1 MLAVVLAWLVGVY
14 FGGMRVEQVL
24 AGFPVSLFV
33 TLVGVT
39 LLFAQAQGN
48 GTLTLV
54 AQRAVRLCRG
64 VPGAIPMMFFVLTAA
79 LSSSGPGNIAAT
91 ALMAPLGMAAAGRYR
106 IPPFLMAIMIANGA
120 SAGSV
125 SPVAPTGVIVNQL
138 VEKMGLP
145 DARWAIYANNFV
157 AHAAVAFAG
166 YLLLGGWRLLSA
178 GSAARKP
185 AYGPRSR
192 AGSVEDGPAEGSVEE
207 GPAEALDWHHWLT
220 LTVIGALIVSAV
232 VLNVNVGMAALAG
245 ALILTLSRAANESA
259 AFKAMPWNVI
269 VMVTGVTV
277 LVALL
282 EKTGGMDLFT
292 AFLSNLA
299 TPVTVT
305 AVTAFFTG
313 LVSIYSSTTGV
324 VLPAMLPTV
333 PRLLQ
338 HIGGDNTMAVVSSM
352 VVGGHLVDVSP
363 LSTLGRAVP
372 GGRPGGNG
380 HATAVQSVARV
391 GGVDDRR
398 RGARVLAA
406 VRSAR
411 AMSGQPLSR
420 IVILVACLAT
430 IGCDRVTKHAA
441 ATMLADSPDR
451 SYLADTVAADVR
463 RKPRRF
469 PEPGRRA
476 AD

>member
-1 MLAVVLAWLVGVY
+1 
-14 FGGMRVEQVL
+14 
-24 AGFPVSLFV
+24 
-33 TLVGVT
+33 
-39 LLFAQAQGN
+39 
-48 GTLTLV
+48 
-54 AQRAVRLCRG
+54 
-64 VPGAIPMMFFVLTAA
+64 MFFVLTAA

-91 ALMAPLGMAAAGRYR
+91 ALMAPLGMAAAGRYG

-145 DARWAIYANNFV
+145 DARWAIYANNFL

-166 YLLLGGWRLLSA
+166 FLLLGGWRLLAA
-178 GSAARKP
+178 GSAAPKP
-185 AYGPRSR
+185 AYEPQSR
-192 AGSVEDGPAEGSVEE
+192 AGSVEDGPAE
-207 GPAEALDWHHWLT
+207 ALDWRHWLT
-220 LTVIGALIVSAV
+220 LTVIGTLIVSAV
-232 VLNVNVGMAALAG
+232 TLNVNVGMAALAA

-299 TPVTVT
+299 TPGTVT

-333 PRLLQ
+333 PRLLE
-338 HIGGDNTMAVVSSM
+338 HIGGGQAMAVVSSM

-363 LSTLGRAVP
+363 LSTLGALC
-372 GGRPGGNG
+372 
-380 HATAVQSVARV
+380 
-391 GGVDDRR
+391 
-398 RGARVLAA
+398 LAA
-406 VRSAR
+406 APAGTDTRRLFNQLLAW
-411 AMSGQPLSR
+411 GLSMT
-420 IVILVACLAT
+420 V
-430 IGCDRVTKHAA
+430 
-441 ATMLADSPDR
+441 
-451 SYLADTVAADVR
+451 VAALVCWLLFGVLER
-463 RKPRRF
+463 
-469 PEPGRRA
+469 
-476 AD
+476 